1 MEKNRTSHKN
11 IVGFLINFTEKH
23 LKRLHYPLTC
33 IILSQ
38 RSFKERIVQL
48 YRKTVCGAGILI
60 P

>member
-48 YRKTVCGAGILI
+48 YRKTVCGA
-60 P
+60 